1 MAERLVDVL
10 RDDKAVL
17 RTLPVAREGASEE
30 EYKTKALE
38 IVAHAKLVPD
48 ADPENLTARMH
59 VSRVDR
65 PFRMGMIDT
74 SWLEPSRAWRKSF
87 ASVLT
92 FCGNRTAIR
101 TGERKNTGIAL

>member
-30 EYKTKALE
+30 EYKAKALE

-48 ADPENLTARMH
+48 ADPENLTAK
-59 VSRVDR
+59 
-65 PFRMGMIDT
+65 GC
-74 SWLEPSRAWRKSF
+74 RADIR
-87 ASVLT
+87 ALG
-92 FCGNRTAIR
+92 CG
-101 TGERKNTGIAL
+101 